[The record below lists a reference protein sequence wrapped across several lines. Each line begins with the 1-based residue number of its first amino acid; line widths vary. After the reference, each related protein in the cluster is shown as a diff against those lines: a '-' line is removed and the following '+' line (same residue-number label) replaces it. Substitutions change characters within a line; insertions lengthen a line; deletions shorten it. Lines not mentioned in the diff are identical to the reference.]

1 MNKRYQ
7 PRKCTNPVKAIRE
20 HCIECMGGRGTG
32 QNYRQLISECIVK
45 VCAFYEFRFGVNPY
59 HKPKISDKQRKVMS
73 DRAKSSSLIGRA
85 VRKTRS
91 NLRGLG
97 KGEG

>member
-7 PRKCTNPVKAIRE
+7 AKKCAVPIKAIRE
-20 HCIECMGGRGTG
+20 QCIECMGGRGTG
-32 QNYRQLISECIVK
+32 QNYRQLISECPSIM
-45 VCAFYEFRFGVNPY
+45 CPLYEFRFGVNPN
-59 HKPKISDKQRKVMS
+59 HKPKLSDKQRKSMS